1 MTRYWGPCTWYLFHT
16 LAEKVKEDKFI
27 FVKDSLINVI
37 KRICSNLPCP
47 ECAGHAQHKLSF
59 LNVKNIHT
67 KRDLQLML
75 LSFHNDVNKRV
86 GNPMFTQEQL
96 DEKYKIANTMNII
109 KYFLQTW
116 QKPNTNPKLLTSSL
130 HKGRAL
136 QEFTRWWSTNHMYFS
151 P

>member
-1 MTRYWGPCTWYLFHT
+1 
-16 LAEKVKEDKFI
+16 
-27 FVKDSLINVI
+27 
-37 KRICSNLPCP
+37 
-47 ECAGHAQHKLSF
+47 
-59 LNVKNIHT
+59 
-67 KRDLQLML
+67 ML

-136 QEFTRWWSTNHMYFS
+136 QEFIRWWSINHIHFS